1 MFTKLKTFV
10 SKKLLAA
17 LLTAIF
23 LVINNNLSHPLDPE
37 TVKNL
42 IDVILAY
49 LVGQSAVDVVTVI
62 KNGGK

>member
-10 SKKLLAA
+10 SKKLLVA